1 MPTPYLFLI
10 QIVARIVIAGVTAY
24 VLALAYAD
32 LLGNSYIWLIELI
45 RYVPFPVFLVPSLA
59 AAGMSILLGRWWRWA
74 AAFTLLGVLISAMN
88 LSAGFGDEG
97 SGKLRV
103 MTYNIKSYLAE
114 SRDKGY
120 GQIAWEIVQHDPDVV
135 LIQDANMLAG
145 PTEEMPDSAKAMLKG
160 RQVYSNG
167 QYMVASRYPLKGCKR
182 NLISF
187 RSEDHGYIQCTT
199 TVAGVEVDLVT
210 AHFVSPRP
218 GLTAIR
224 HQGFNGLPAW
234 KENFSDRMTQA
245 NLLAA
250 DLAQT
255 SRPTIVG
262 GDLNAPPRSP
272 VIGALARA
280 GLRDAFAAA
289 SVGYGYTY
297 GHALKFGFSYIR
309 IDHILVSSTIGV
321 RKGYVGGNEGSEHR
335 PVIAD
340 LLLKRAEN

>member
-1 MPTPYLFLI
+1 
-10 QIVARIVIAGVTAY
+10 
-24 VLALAYAD
+24 
-32 LLGNSYIWLIELI
+32 
-45 RYVPFPVFLVPSLA
+45 
-59 AAGMSILLGRWWRWA
+59 MSLGRWWRLLA
-74 AAFTLLGVLISAMN
+74 IFAFFGVLISAMN

-103 MTYNIKSYLAE
+103 MTYNIKSYLAV

-120 GQIAWEIVQHDPDVV
+120 GQIAWEVVQHDPDIL

-145 PTEEMPDSAKAMLKG
+145 PIQEMPDSAKAMLKG
-160 RQVYSNG
+160 RQIYSNG
-167 QYMVASRYPLKGCKR
+167 QYMIASRYPLKGCKR
-182 NLISF
+182 KQISF
-187 RSEDHGYIQCTT
+187 RGEEHGYIQCTT
-199 TVAGVEVDLVT
+199 TAAGVEVDIVT

-218 GLTAIR
+218 GLTAVR
-224 HQGFNGLPAW
+224 HQGFSGLSVW

-250 DLAQT
+250 DVARS
-255 SRPTIVG
+255 SRPTIVA
-262 GDLNAPPRSP
+262 GDLNAPPGSP
-272 VIGALARA
+272 IIGALIRA

-289 SVGYGYTY
+289 SVGYGFTY

-321 RKGYVGGNEGSEHR
+321 QAGFVGGQEGSEHR

-340 LLLKRAEN
+340 LLLRRAET